1 MKSKINILGAEAMQH
16 LNAGRLAESQQVVL
30 KILRIDPDEINA
42 LQVYGYILSTQ
53 GLLHDA
59 INTFEKIHR
68 IQPRN
73 ENNLQNLGKA
83 LYDLGQYE
91 KAIDAYKSL
100 LSLNP
105 QNWQVQMDIG
115 SAYMA
120 IKRYE
125 DAIKSYDLAERLSP
139 NNPLIA
145 CNRAGVYLAQ
155 KEFNKAHFE
164 IGKSL
169 ATESNSP
176 EAWTCAGNIYAAQ
189 FKYHEALRAFD
200 KAVSINDRYAPA
212 WTNKG
217 NALLA
222 IGEGDL
228 ADKAY
233 IKSLE
238 IEGKNSETL
247 MNVGYAALARNDG
260 YSAYCSF
267 NEVLSI
273 NPNQENLF
281 GVLAYAHMLVCDWSD
296 WHLYE
301 KNIQDALD
309 IGLEGIHPFA
319 TLSLID
325 NPSLQKKVA
334 EAWSKKKFHPRPEKN
349 IKKPRNK
356 KIKVGYFS
364 GDFKNHPVSQ
374 LIVGLLDAHNKEK
387 FHIILFS
394 YGVPISDDYSKRL
407 SLSADEFIDIS
418 KNSDEEVA
426 GLTQELG
433 LDIAVDLAG
442 HTQNSRLAIFSSRL
456 ASVHVEYLGFPG
468 TTGTDFIDYI
478 LADETII
485 SDISRQHFSESVKN
499 LQSYQP
505 NDPKRIKPN
514 LNFRKED
521 FGFPPNA
528 FIYCSFNNSYKINPF
543 IFDIWAQII
552 NRSDHGYLWLSDA
565 NHKARENLTAQAKD
579 RGIDANRIIFA
590 KRMENH
596 SDHLGRYVIAD
607 LFLDTFPYGAHT
619 TASDALFSGLPVLT
633 MPGQSFQSRV
643 AASLLTSLDLKDLI
657 VQSPEAYIDLAVKL
671 SKDKILLGKFRELL
685 NKNIV
690 STQFFDM
697 NKYAINIESAYEQM
711 LSEVGAI

>member
-1 MKSKINILGAEAMQH
+1 MKSKIHILGVEAMHH
-16 LNAGRLAESQQVVL
+16 LNAGRLAESEQAVL
-30 KILRIDPDEINA
+30 KILSIDPDEINA
-42 LQVYGYILSTQ
+42 LQVYGYILSAQ
-53 GLLHDA
+53 GFFHDA
-59 INTFEKIHR
+59 INTFEKIYR

-91 KAIDAYKSL
+91 KAVDTYKAL
-100 LSLNP
+100 LILNP
-105 QNWQVQMDIG
+105 QNWQVQMDMG

-120 IKRYE
+120 IKGYE
-125 DAIKSYDLAERLSP
+125 DAIKSYDLAEIVSP

-145 CNRAGVYLAQ
+145 SNRAGVYLAQ
-155 KEFNKAHFE
+155 KEFNKAHFDIE
-164 IGKSL
+164 KSL
-169 ATESNSP
+169 AIDSNSP

-222 IGEGDL
+222 IGEDDL
-228 ADKAY
+228 AGKAY

-247 MNVGYAALARNDG
+247 MNLGYAALARNDG

-267 NEVLSI
+267 KEVLSI

-281 GVLAYAHMLVCDWSD
+281 GVLAYARMLVCDWSH

-301 KNIQDALD
+301 KKIKDALD
-309 IGLEGIHPFA
+309 IGLEDIHPFA
-319 TLSLID
+319 TLSLMD
-325 NPSLQKKVA
+325 NPGLQKKVA
-334 EAWSKKKFHPRPEKN
+334 KAWSKKKFLERPEKN
-349 IKKPRNK
+349 IEKHRNK

-364 GDFKNHPVSQ
+364 GDIKNHPVSQ
-374 LIVGLLDAHNKEK
+374 LIIGLLESHNKEN
-387 FHIILFS
+387 FHIIIFS

-426 GLTQELG
+426 DLTQELC

-456 ASVHVEYLGFPG
+456 APVHVGYLGFPG
-468 TTGTDFIDYI
+468 TTGTNFIDYI
-478 LADETII
+478 LADEVII
-485 SDISRQHFSESVKN
+485 PDISRQYFSESVKN

-543 IFDIWAQII
+543 IFDIWAQIL
-552 NRSDHGYLWLSDA
+552 NHSDHGYLWLSDA
-565 NHKARENLTAQAKD
+565 NDKARQNLIAEAKG
-579 RGIDANRIIFA
+579 RGIDSNRIIFA

-596 SDHLGRYVIAD
+596 SDHLGRFAIAD

-633 MPGQSFQSRV
+633 MPGKSFQSRV
-643 AASLLTSLDLKDLI
+643 AASLLATLDLRDLI
-657 VQSPEAYIDLAVKL
+657 VPSPEAYIDLAVQL
-671 SKDKILLGKFRELL
+671 SKDKLLLGKFRKLL
-685 NKNIV
+685 NQNIV

-697 NKYAINIESAYEQM
+697 NKYAINIELAYEQM
-711 LSEVGAI
+711 LNEVGAI